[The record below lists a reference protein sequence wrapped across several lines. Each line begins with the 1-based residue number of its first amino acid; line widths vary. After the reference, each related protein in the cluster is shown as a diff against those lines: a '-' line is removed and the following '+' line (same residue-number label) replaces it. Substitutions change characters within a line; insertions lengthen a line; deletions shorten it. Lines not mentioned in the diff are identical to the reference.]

1 MRLMHRYI
9 RRASLLTLLLLT
21 QFTPMKRVWAQAAQL
36 SNEPHLVTRPRYT
49 IQPGDKFDVAYR
61 YTPELN
67 QTVTVGPDGYVDLDS
82 TGPLKVS
89 EMTIEQATERIT
101 LLSAKRLREPKV
113 TLTLREF
120 HKPYYVVA
128 GEVKHPG
135 RFDMDQPTTALQA
148 LLVAG
153 GMDGSARS
161 SQVIVFRRID
171 TTNDEVH
178 VLDLHKVKKRSD
190 LEHDLMLEPGDMLLV
205 PRNRIANMERIIKA
219 TNVGLYLNPGDM
231 GF

>member
-1 MRLMHRYI
+1 MNRNI
-9 RRASLLTLLLLT
+9 RIASFFTLSLLLQLTPLHRAS
-21 QFTPMKRVWAQAAQL
+21 AQSAQRTD
-36 SNEPHLVTRPRYT
+36 EPRLVTRPRYT
-49 IQPGDKFDVAYR
+49 IQPGDKFDVVYR

-67 QTVTVGPDGYVDLDS
+67 QTVTVGPDGYVDIDS

-89 EMTIEQATERIT
+89 DLTVEQATERIT
-101 LLSAKRLREPKV
+101 LLSAKRLREPKI
-113 TLTLREF
+113 TLTLKEF

-148 LLVAG
+148 LLLAG
-153 GMDGSARS
+153 GMDASARS
-161 SQVIVFRRID
+161 SQIIVFRRID

-178 VLDLHKVKKRSD
+178 VLDLHNVKKRSD
-190 LEHDLMLEPGDMLLV
+190 LERDLMLEPGDMLLV
-205 PRNRIANMERIIKA
+205 PRNRLANIERVIKA
-219 TNVGLYLNPGDM
+219 ANVGLYLNPGSM